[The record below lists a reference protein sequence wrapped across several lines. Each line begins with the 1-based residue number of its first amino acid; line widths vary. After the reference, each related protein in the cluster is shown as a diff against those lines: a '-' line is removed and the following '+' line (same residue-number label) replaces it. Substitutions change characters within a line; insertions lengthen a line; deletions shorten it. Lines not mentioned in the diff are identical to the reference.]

1 MVCGNVTVSGKGNME
16 TNALLN
22 ALTELSQEFGRT
34 DYVFGGGGN
43 TSAKNADTLWIKP
56 SGTSL
61 VDMTPERFVAINR
74 EKLSALYTFT
84 PPADTAKRE
93 SVVKDM
99 MMASRRP
106 GSEARP
112 SVETPLH
119 DLIEAVFVIHT
130 HPSLVNGL
138 TCSQHAKSA
147 AARLFPE
154 ALWVPYID
162 PGFTLSIDVRDRL
175 AAYKRQH
182 GRQPTIILL
191 QNHGIFVAGDTPEAV
206 RKTYRQVMDTLKA
219 EYQAV
224 GIACSLPD
232 MPPPA
237 SDCQK
242 TGQLKQL
249 LEAGAVAGGR
259 LLTVAVGPLTP
270 DHMVYAK
277 AFPYSGDWST
287 AGIAAYR
294 QQYGYLPRIINTPA
308 GVYTV
313 GKDAK
318 SAGLAWDAALDGA
331 LIRQLTAAFGG
342 VRYLDDRARQFIENW
357 EVESYREKQ
366 SQQSA

>member
-1 MVCGNVTVSGKGNME
+1 MDTP
-16 TNALLN
+16 ALLN
-22 ALTELSQEFGRT
+22 TLTSLSHEFGKT

-61 VDMTPERFVAINR
+61 ADMTPERFVAIDR

-84 PPADTAKRE
+84 PPTNTAERE

-138 TCSQHAKSA
+138 TCSQDAKA
-147 AARLFPE
+147 TAARLFPE

-175 AAYKRQH
+175 DAYKRQH
-182 GRQPTIILL
+182 GKQPTIILL
-191 QNHGIFVAGDTPEAV
+191 QNHGIFIAGDTPEAV
-206 RKTYRQVMDTLKA
+206 RSTYRQVMGTLKD
-219 EYQAV
+219 EYQAA
-224 GIACSLPD
+224 GIACALPD
-232 MPPPA
+232 MPPPSPGSA
-237 SDCQK
+237 K
-242 TGQLKQL
+242 VEQLKQL
-249 LEAGAVAGGR
+249 MEVGAVAGGS
-259 LLTVAVGPLTP
+259 LLTVAEGPLTP

-277 AFPYSGDWST
+277 AFPYSGDWSA
-287 AGIAAYR
+287 AGVAAYR
-294 QQYGYLPRIINTPA
+294 KQYGYAPRIINSPA

-318 SAGLAWDAALDGA
+318 AAGLAWDAVLDGA
-331 LIRQLTAAFGG
+331 LIRQLAAAFGG

>member
-1 MVCGNVTVSGKGNME
+1 MNQQ
-16 TNALLN
+16 ALLT
-22 ALTELSQEFGRT
+22 ALTALSHEFGQA

-43 TSAKNADTLWIKP
+43 SSAKNADTLWIKP

-61 VDMTPERFVAINR
+61 GDMTPETFVAIDR
-74 EKLSALYTFT
+74 GKLAALYTFT
-84 PPADTAKRE
+84 PPTDTAERE

-99 MMASRRP
+99 MMAARRP

-119 DLIEAVFVIHT
+119 DLIKATFVIHT

-138 TCSQHAKSA
+138 TCAQDAEAA
-147 AARLFPE
+147 AARLFPD

-175 AAYKRQH
+175 ATYERAH
-182 GRQPTIILL
+182 GKQPTLILL
-191 QNHGIFVAGDTPEAV
+191 QNHGIFVAGDTPAAV
-206 RKTYRQVMDTLKA
+206 RDSYQQVMNTLKA
-219 EYQAV
+219 EYQAA
-224 GIACSLPD
+224 GIACVLPE
-232 MPPPA
+232 MPVVSPD
-237 SDCQK
+237 SENVE
-242 TGQLKQL
+242 QLKTL
-249 LEAGAVAGGR
+249 LDAGAVAGGSPI
-259 LLTVAVGPLTP
+259 TVAEGPLTP

-277 AFPYSGDWST
+277 AFPYRGDWV
-287 AGIAAYR
+287 AEEMAAYHR
-294 QQYGYLPRIINTPA
+294 QYGYAPRIIIGPD

-318 SAGLAWDAALDGA
+318 AAGLAWDAALDGA
-331 LIRQLTAAFGG
+331 LIRQLADAFGG

-366 SQQSA
+366 SQTK